1 MQGDILGRSWSNSSR
16 MNGVVVLGV
25 PVLLIRG
32 NAKRIYRNMLRTMN
46 SRLKMDPRRVWC
58 IRASVICCLATI
70 GFELNL
76 AAEETDVEGSS
87 GVTHEQKQE
96 KNAEDTS
103 KDEGK
108 EVEEGLTLDEILS
121 GKPDSSDY
129 RSTKSCIDR
138 RRVDSY
144 DAINDRLIAFKMRN
158 GDRYLVLLRTECHGL
173 GAGRKLRI
181 DTHGTLRICR
191 GDTVRAFTNDFNRDA
206 WGPPCLIPGFE
217 PVTQHQLDQLEVGI
231 KSGRVN

>member
-1 MQGDILGRSWSNSSR
+1 
-16 MNGVVVLGV
+16 
-25 PVLLIRG
+25 
-32 NAKRIYRNMLRTMN
+32 MLRTMN
-46 SRLKMDPRRVWC
+46 SGLSMDPRHVWC
-58 IRASVICCLATI
+58 IRASIVCCLVMI
-70 GFELNL
+70 GLELNL
-76 AAEETDVEGSS
+76 VADETDVEVRS
-87 GVTHEQKQE
+87 GMSNERKQE
-96 KNAEDTS
+96 KKTEDS
-103 KDEGK
+103 PKDEAK
-108 EVEEGLTLDEILS
+108 EIEEGLTLDEILS
-121 GKPDSSDY
+121 RKPDSSDY

-144 DAINDRLIAFKMRN
+144 DAINDRLIVFKMRK